1 MQLEAPDVR
10 PTKTSGWWRRAVAG
24 AVVGSIV
31 LISAA
36 PGPVVERSED
46 FLLSLRHSAVYHR
59 ALADLPLR
67 YRGQAETA
75 TDEFE
80 RLTVAA
86 IEAQFAV
93 DVGPCFARWWAYE
106 YMGLELTALSLE
118 LRRTHDV
125 RRVLSGDGAGER
137 PLSGRRALV
146 PRNELLLSGSRT
158 PCCFIYRLKRGRV
171 SSLGRR
177 ACSTQLNF
185 Q

>member
-1 MQLEAPDVR
+1 MR

-118 LRRTHDV
+118 LRRTHDGYAGTADSLERLGTRMWV
-125 RRVLSGDGAGER
+125 NAMALLPGAAAACGVERRPAVSLS
-137 PLSGRRALV
+137 LS
-146 PRNELLLSGSRT
+146 
-158 PCCFIYRLKRGRV
+158 
-171 SSLGRR
+171 
-177 ACSTQLNF
+177 
-185 Q
+185 